1 ARQLLTESGMLAVGG
16 GAAGVLLAYG
26 GLPLLKTVLP
36 AGMPRAG
43 EIGINGVVLAF
54 AAAVS
59 LLTGM
64 LFGLLPAVRPGG
76 GSGLIPG
83 GRGVTARNRTARL
96 LAAGGGVVGV
106 PPGGAAGRR
115 PGPDSGGASR
125 HGAQLDSAAAGSGRG
140 GAGAGAAGWRGIAD
154 REFPAGVE
162 CGPGLPK
169 GTRAHH
175 ADAANQTQ
183 LCGRPTCAGV
193 SRGAAAQSAR
203 LARRSVRRNGVLA
216 ADGIDHAG
224 DGIRDRRAAGDGG
237 GEAICVL
244 CEHRSEEHT

>member
-1 ARQLLTESGMLAVGG
+1 MLAVGG

-36 AGMPRAG
+36 AGMPRAD

-64 LFGLLPAVRPGG
+64 LFGLLPAV
-76 GSGLIPG
+76 
-83 GRGVTARNRTARL
+83 
-96 LAAGGGVVGV
+96 
-106 PPGGAAGRR
+106 AGRR
-115 PGPDSGGASR
+115 LGPDSGRASR
-125 HGAQLDSAAAGSGRG
+125 HGAQLDGAAAGSGRG

-154 REFPAGVE
+154 RELPAGVE

-175 ADAANQTQ
+175 VDAANQTQ

-203 LARRSVRRNGVLA
+203 LARRAVRRNGVIA

-224 DGIRDRRAAGDGG
+224 DGI
-237 GEAICVL
+237 
-244 CEHRSEEHT
+244 